1 MDYFPKMEGIG
12 MQEASYMRYI
22 NTNICSVDHK
32 EPFPFPHNCIHYVV
46 EGYGYLKI
54 KDQLFSLSAGQ
65 TFFIPHGNSAAYWS
79 GGGGWKYIWIN
90 FDEWEFFGEI
100 LQKTAFSL
108 QSPVCD
114 TTEEQRQLFEKIRS
128 LKWKLR
134 NGNRYQTIG
143 LTVEL
148 LASFIETYPSTAQL
162 QEDASFKSLISF
174 IDNNFY
180 RKDMDLELLTRATG
194 YSRSTLYE
202 RFHKEMNCT
211 PGEYIRR
218 RRMMRARHMLY
229 TTDLPIRLI
238 AASVGYEDPLYF
250 SRIFHGEMGYSPSRH
265 RAACRA
271 NDPSSKK

>member
-1 MDYFPKMEGIG
+1 
-12 MQEASYMRYI
+12 MQETSYMRYI
-22 NTNICSVDHK
+22 NTNICSTNYK
-32 EPFPFPHNCIHYVV
+32 EPLAFSHDSIHYIV

-54 KDQLFSLSAGQ
+54 KDQLFSVSAGQ
-65 TFFIPHGNSAAYWS
+65 TFFVPHGISTAYWS
-79 GGGGWKYIWIN
+79 GGSGWKYIWIHY
-90 FDEWEFFGEI
+90 DEWNFFNEI

-108 QSPVCD
+108 QAPICS
-114 TTEEQRQLFEKIRS
+114 TTENQKQYFEKICS

-134 NGNRYQTIG
+134 NGKRYQIIG

-162 QEDASFKSLISF
+162 QEDASFKSVLTF

-180 RKDMDLELLTRATG
+180 RKDMDLEMLTRATG

-250 SRIFHGEMGYSPSRH
+250 SRIFHAEMGYSPSRH

-271 NDPSSKK
+271 HDPESKK

>member
-1 MDYFPKMEGIG
+1 

-22 NTNICSVDHK
+22 NTNLSSSDHK
-32 EPFPFPHNCIHYVV
+32 EPLFFSYNCIHYVV
-46 EGYGYLKI
+46 EGYGILKI
-54 KDQLFSLSAGQ
+54 KDQLFSVSAGQ
-65 TFFIPHGNSAAYWS
+65 TFFIPHGNSACYWS
-79 GGGGWKYIWIN
+79 GGNGWKYIWIN
-90 FDEWEFFGEI
+90 FEEWDFFEEI
-100 LQKTAFSL
+100 LQKTAFSPR
-108 QSPVCD
+108 SPVCD
-114 TTEEQRQLFEKIRS
+114 TNEEQKQLFEKICS

-148 LASFIETYPSTAQL
+148 LSSYIETFPSDTQL
-162 QEDASFKSLISF
+162 QEDASFKSLITF
-174 IDNNFY
+174 IDNNVF
-180 RKDMDLELLTRATG
+180 RKDLNMEMLTRATG

-202 RFHKEMNCT
+202 RFHKELHCT
-211 PGEYIRR
+211 PGEYIRH

-250 SRIFHGEMGYSPSRH
+250 SRIFHAEMGYSPSHH

-271 NDPSSKK
+271 RDPESKK